1 MAKFINM
8 TSFSGTLGEFVGC
21 MGPFGFYVRS
31 KPRKSTKAPTQKQ
44 LENRMKMGLIGNFLR
59 PFKEM
64 IYLGFASSH
73 HVKSKTAAMN
83 MAVAH
88 AMRNAIG
95 GTFPDLY
102 IQPDGVMLSKGNVQK
117 LNKIA
122 VKLEDQHLYVRW
134 SASVNNINAFADDC
148 VYVLCY
154 NVQQK
159 TLTIGEEIRRTGAM
173 ELNLKAEPH
182 QSTLLVYACVSS
194 RAGKFF
200 SNSQYLGDYKL

>member
-8 TSFSGTLGEFVGC
+8 TCFSGSVGGFVGC

-31 KPRKSTKAPTQKQ
+31 KPRKSAKAPTQKQ
-44 LENRMKMGLIGNFLR
+44 LENRIKMGLIGNFLR

-95 GTFPDLY
+95 GAFPELY
-102 IQPDGVMLSKGNVQK
+102 IRPDQVMLSKGNVQK
-117 LNKIA
+117 LNKVA
-122 VKLEDQHLYVRW
+122 VRLEDQHLYVQW
-134 SASVNNINAFADDC
+134 STSVNNFNAFADDC
-148 VYVLCY
+148 VYLLCY

-159 TLTIGEEIRRTGAM
+159 TLTVSDKMRREGTIN
-173 ELNLKAEPH
+173 LNLKAEPH
-182 QSTLLVYACVSS
+182 QSRLLVYACVSS

-200 SNSQYLGDYKL
+200 SNSQYLGEF